1 MSAVQPPAP
10 ALSALLVVH
19 NEEQRLAACLDKLT
33 FADEIVVVLDKC
45 TDGSRAIAQRYTER
59 LVEGSWDIE
68 GERRNTG
75 IAACR
80 GPWILEVDAD
90 EHVPPGMGD
99 EIRSVIASS
108 SFAFHPLLVDN
119 WVGDRLIRRGWGAYF
134 GKTGYVG
141 LFRKEAKSWGP
152 ERVHPR
158 LTLRGKEGPPLRHR
172 IQHYVDRNISDMIRR
187 FDAYTT
193 ARAKDLRDS
202 GDIGSGFH
210 NVRRIFSRF
219 FGCYVRGGGWR
230 EGGHGLLIGIF
241 AALYPL
247 VSYLKAK
254 YENE

>member
-1 MSAVQPPAP
+1 MDAVQQTVSS
-10 ALSALLVVH
+10 LSALVVVH
-19 NEEQRLAACLDKLT
+19 NEEQRLAACLEKLT
-33 FADEIVVVLDKC
+33 FAGEIVVVLDKC
-45 TDGSRAIAQRYTER
+45 TDASRDIAGTFTDR
-59 LVEGSWDIE
+59 LIEGSWEIE

-75 IAACR
+75 INACR

-90 EHVPPGMGD
+90 EHVPPGMAE

-119 WVGDRLIRRGWGAYF
+119 WIGDRLVRRGWGAYF

-141 LFRKEAKSWGP
+141 LFRKEAKSWGL

-158 LTLRGKEGPPLRHR
+158 LSLRGKEGPALRHR

-230 EGGHGLLIGIF
+230 EGGYGLLIGVF

-247 VSYLKAK
+247 VSYMKAK
-254 YENE
+254 YEKG